1 MDSLIYDELQ
11 RDMDEIIYNKT
22 ILSLDGYHALLT
34 KCVDKNEYAAAV
46 FIYDT
51 IKSNLKPSNITYS
64 ILDKLHSKTRQLNNI
79 LKTPIKPKSLHPRRR
94 IHKIM
99 KGYYYTEK
107 YNKAII
113 NTPLVKNIMADY
125 PDILHINNR
134 IKMAKAIKNKC
145 NLSLDDIRFIITHL
159 KRKKYFIKL

>member
-1 MDSLIYDELQ
+1 MDSLIYGKLQ
-11 RDMDEIIYNKT
+11 QDIDAIIYNKS
-22 ILSLDGYHALLT
+22 ISLDEYNALLT

-51 IKSNLKPSNITYS
+51 MKSNLKPSNITYS
-64 ILDKLHSKTRQLNNI
+64 ILDKLHSKTRQLNHV
-79 LKTPIKPKSLHPRRR
+79 LKIPIKPNALHPRRR

-113 NTPLVKNIMADY
+113 YTNVVKNILNNN
-125 PDILHINNR
+125 PDIHNINNR
-134 IKMAKAIKNKC
+134 IKMAKAIQNKC
-145 NLSLDDIRFIITHL
+145 NLNLNDIRFIITHL
-159 KRKKYFIKL
+159 KRTKYFI